1 MHISLLLGLG
11 AVLQTYARPLDKDSF
26 TERSHPSLP
35 RCANDHVWGLFEG
48 TELRAEA
55 SAFCSTY
62 IEKTQTHISTV
73 HPMTTK
79 TEPAVTITV
88 ATHHVTVTDTSVV
101 HHTITSW
108 STSTKNIPATVT
120 RVVDDVVLVTD
131 VVTTT
136 DTTLLSTVTDDIT
149 TTVTDATIYNTV
161 FITDDITTTY
171 ATVYAT
177 QTAIEDIT
185 LTDAT
190 MTSTATILATVTAAA
205 DLESRG
211 IQAKEV
217 KVEEKDS
224 RGRCISPACLH
235 TSWLDNIH
243 TIEARLL
250 SSACSCLV
258 EPSTIIKTVTKTGNK
273 VTRTIVP
280 TARVTATD
288 HITKVIT
295 HISTD
300 VVVKTTVI
308 DKPSDIF
315 VTVTDTVTSTTTDF
329 VDATAH
335 STETVI
341 AVTTIDETA
350 TATRTV
356 VTSLTIDE
364 TASSTATITDTV
376 TIDETASTTVTVTE
390 TTTETAAASVQTGN
404 CDSLSNPYTNS
415 AGQEF
420 TLDCG
425 HYYPV
430 QSGGSVASFTV
441 SYFSECLDKCT
452 EYSTCVGVDFDSSSG
467 YCELFNSAHDSA
479 AVAYDSALIVTVSVI

>member
-1 MHISLLLGLG
+1 MHISLLFGLG
-11 AVLQTYARPLDKDSF
+11 VVLQTYARPLDKDSF

-35 RCANDHVWGLFEG
+35 QCANDHVWGLFEG

-62 IEKTQTHISTV
+62 IEKIQTHISTV
-73 HPMTTK
+73 HPITTK

-108 STSTKNIPATVT
+108 STSTKDIPVTVT
-120 RVVDDVVLVTD
+120 RVVDDVVLATD
-131 VVTTT
+131 VITTT
-136 DTTLLSTVTDDIT
+136 DTTLVSTAIDDIT

-161 FITDDITTTY
+161 FVTDDITTTDT
-171 ATVYAT
+171 TVYAT
-177 QTAIEDIT
+177 QTATEDIV

-190 MTSTATILATVTAAA
+190 MTSTATI
-205 DLESRG
+205 
-211 IQAKEV
+211 
-217 KVEEKDS
+217 
-224 RGRCISPACLH
+224 
-235 TSWLDNIH
+235 
-243 TIEARLL
+243 
-250 SSACSCLV
+250 
-258 EPSTIIKTVTKTGNK
+258 
-273 VTRTIVP
+273 
-280 TARVTATD
+280 
-288 HITKVIT
+288 
-295 HISTD
+295 TD

-315 VTVTDTVTSTTTDF
+315 VTLTDTVTSTTTDF

-356 VTSLTIDE
+356 VTSLTIDK

-376 TIDETASTTVTVTE
+376 TIDETASATVTVTQ

-425 HYYPV
+425 HYYPIR
-430 QSGGSVASFTV
+430 SGGSVASVTV
-441 SYFSECLDKCT
+441 SYFSECLDTCT

-467 YCELFNSAHDSA
+467 YCELFNSNHDSA
-479 AVAYDSALIVTVSVI
+479 EAAYDSALIVTVSVD